1 MRQRGAPPAAKNGVQ
16 LSQRRPAWR
25 EGDANSWESA
35 SEASDN
41 REHLPEAPRSH
52 SEDSSAHAPWETTA
66 NEGQPQRRRSENK
79 GEFVAISIASSS
91 PYNYP
96 QPQPQ
101 QHHQQYQNGA
111 SASVESLSND
121 RGGSSNS
128 ARSSRMEKAR
138 LEDFHTMFRTP
149 HHAPDNK
156 YQAFLLGQTARRKG
170 PGPMVNKVCCAQ
182 GCAGFSAVGAVFL
195 FFIGFLLDTQP
206 LFIKG
211 SLPKMVVQTDDG
223 SRPVVQY
230 ILPSGDE
237 RLPSARTA
245 YQAGFMYLIT
255 IVICLYTLYPN
266 WLQTQLYRRLQQYQD
281 IPDHMSDSD
290 STLPTFHT
298 VEDLEQGSPTRAY
311 QTNIFS
317 RSFSGCK
324 QWLAV
329 RGWHPGQFRRRR
341 QKHDQKR
348 G

>member
-1 MRQRGAPPAAKNGVQ
+1 MRQRGTPLAPAPKNGVQ
-16 LSQRRPAWR
+16 LSQRRHVGREPA
-25 EGDANSWESA
+25 DSWEIT
-35 SEASDN
+35 SEGERLA
-41 REHLPEAPRSH
+41 EAPRSH
-52 SEDSSAHAPWETTA
+52 SEEISTGTLWETTA
-66 NEGQPQRRRSENK
+66 DEGQPPKRRSENK
-79 GEFVAISIASSS
+79 ADILSLSVSTS

-96 QPQPQ
+96 QPQQQQQQ
-101 QHHQQYQNGA
+101 QHHLQYQNGA

-121 RGGSSNS
+121 RGNS
-128 ARSSRMEKAR
+128 ARASRLEKAR

-156 YQAFLLGQTARRKG
+156 YQAYLLGQTARRKG
-170 PGPMVNKVCCAQ
+170 AGPLMNKVCCAQ
-182 GCAGFSAVGAVFL
+182 SCAGFSAVGAVFL

-206 LFIKG
+206 LFVKG
-211 SLPKMVVQTDDG
+211 SLPMLVVQTDDG

-230 ILPSGDE
+230 ILPSDGD

-255 IVICLYTLYPN
+255 IGICLYILYPN

-281 IPDHMSDSD
+281 IPDHISDSD

-298 VEDLEQGSPTRAY
+298 AEELEQGSPTRAY
-311 QTNIFS
+311 QTNICS
-317 RSFSGCK
+317 RSFAGFK

-329 RGWHPGQFRRRR
+329 RGWHPGQLRRRR
-341 QKHDQKR
+341 QKHDEKR